1 MKSSLILYS
10 ACLIYFFVGPA
21 LAIEFDHDEHLIF
34 LDEDPA
40 CFYCHKQD
48 AKAIVPAKEECLECH
63 EEDFYAAMTFPG
75 TKTHGSFWSMNH
87 RAPAKSRSIDCLAC
101 HGQEYCMECHT
112 ADFADEV
119 GELGYKHD

>member
-1 MKSSLILYS
+1 MKSNLILYAAS
-10 ACLIYFFVGPA
+10 LICFFVGPA

-48 AKAIVPAKEECLECH
+48 AKAIVPAKEEC
-63 EEDFYAAMTFPG
+63 P
-75 TKTHGSFWSMNH
+75 
-87 RAPAKSRSIDCLAC
+87 PAKSRSIDCLAC